1 MTETIGITTI
11 ITEIG
16 PEGLLLSL
24 GKGLVQLGLIVLC
37 VVVVRKILNKQDTT
51 KNKGT
56 GLHIGWSVDEAE
68 EREKLGLEET
78 EKNEEK

>member
-16 PEGLLLSL
+16 AEGLLLSL
-24 GKGLVQLGLIVLC
+24 GKGLVQLALIVAC
-37 VVVVRKILNKQDTT
+37 VVVIRKILKKQDAA

-68 EREKLGLEET
+68 EREKLGLEEK
-78 EKNEEK
+78 ENNRE

>member
-16 PEGLLLSL
+16 SEGLLLSL
-24 GKGLVQLGLIVLC
+24 GKGLVQLALIVAC
-37 VVVVRKILNKQDTT
+37 VVVIRKILKKQDTT

-68 EREKLGLEET
+68 EREKLGLEEK
-78 EKNEEK
+78 ENKRK

>member
-16 PEGLLLSL
+16 SEGLLLSL
-24 GKGLVQLGLIVLC
+24 GKGLVQLALIVAC
-37 VVVVRKILNKQDTT
+37 VVVIRKILKKQDAA

-68 EREKLGLEET
+68 EREKLGLEEK
-78 EKNEEK
+78 ENNRE

>member
-16 PEGLLLSL
+16 SEGLALSL
-24 GKGLVQLGLIVLC
+24 GKGLVQLALIVAC
-37 VVVVRKILNKQDTT
+37 VVVIRKILKKQDAA

-68 EREKLGLEET
+68 EREKLGLEEK
-78 EKNEEK
+78 ENNRE

>member
-16 PEGLLLSL
+16 SEGLLLSL
-24 GKGLVQLGLIVLC
+24 GKGLVQLALIVAC
-37 VVVVRKILNKQDTT
+37 VVVIRKILKKQDATQ
-51 KNKGT
+51 NKGT

-68 EREKLGLEET
+68 EREKLGLEEK
-78 EKNEEK
+78 ENNRE

>member
-16 PEGLLLSL
+16 SEGLLLSL
-24 GKGLVQLGLIVLC
+24 GKGLVQLALIVAC
-37 VVVVRKILNKQDTT
+37 VVVIRKILKKQDAT

-68 EREKLGLEET
+68 EREKLGLEEK
-78 EKNEEK
+78 ENNRE